1 MLQGDAPAFPSVL
14 CASTVSLADRLDTGD
29 TMKTESYNRAEKSL
43 SVSWLR
49 ARSKNGQVP
58 QSLTC
63 PFAVMGGK
71 EEGDY
76 NVAVDFFDFSIS
88 FEQANSSA
96 VQVSSYK

>member
-1 MLQGDAPAFPSVL
+1 
-14 CASTVSLADRLDTGD
+14 
-29 TMKTESYNRAEKSL
+29 MKTESYNRAEKSL